1 MIEIPFNNRMN
12 FLKFLYSMNN
22 RQSAFAKGN
31 NNFTTMLIGI
41 IAVVSF
47 TSCFSVRNTPYF
59 NTIKSDTTI
68 KSLVS
73 NNYESI
79 IQKKDVLNITVSSL
93 NNELDNKFNEAGS
106 TNTTNNNTNQIQSK
120 AGFLVGDDG
129 TVELHYLGSIRAE
142 GLTRKQLKEKLQT
155 DLLPYMKE
163 PIVNVQFLNKKVT
176 VLGEVGKPQI
186 LQLTE
191 EQTPLLEVLVNSGDV
206 TKSADKKKI
215 TIIRENGSQKKVK
228 QVNLEDHAY
237 FSSPWYYV
245 QPNDIVLV
253 GIDKR
258 KYLTEEKRKNLQT
271 TLSLI
276 ASLVSLALI
285 VINLIFK
292 I

>member
-1 MIEIPFNNRMN
+1 
-12 FLKFLYSMNN
+12 MNN
-22 RQSAFAKGN
+22 RQTAFAKGN
-31 NNFTTMLIGI
+31 NNFTTILIGI
-41 IAVVSF
+41 IVVVSF
-47 TSCFSVRNTPYF
+47 TSCFTVRNTPYF

-68 KSLVS
+68 QALVS
-73 NNYESI
+73 NDYESI

-106 TNTTNNNTNQIQSK
+106 TTTTTTINQIQSK
-120 AGFLVGDDG
+120 TGFLVGDDG
-129 TVELHYLGSIRAE
+129 TIGLHYLGSIKAE
-142 GLTRKQLKEKLQT
+142 GLTRKQLKEKLQN

-163 PIVNVQFLNKKVT
+163 PIVNVQYINKKVT

-206 TKSADKKKI
+206 TKNADKRSI
-215 TIIRENGSQKKVK
+215 TIIRENSGSQKKVK
-228 QVNLEDHAY
+228 QVNLEDHSY

-258 KYLTEEKRKNLQT
+258 KYITEERRKNLQS

>member
-1 MIEIPFNNRMN
+1 MIAILFNNRMN

-22 RQSAFAKGN
+22 LLSGFSMGN
-31 NNFTTMLIGI
+31 NKLTAALIGI
-41 IAVVSF
+41 VVAVFFS
-47 TSCFSVRNTPYF
+47 SCFSTSNTPYF
-59 NTIKSDTTI
+59 KTIKSDTTFQA
-68 KSLVS
+68 LVS

-79 IQKKDVLNITVSSL
+79 IQKKDLLSITVSSL
-93 NNELDNKFNEAGS
+93 NGELDAKFNEVGLS
-106 TNTTNNNTNQIQSK
+106 TNSTIAQSK
-120 AGFLVGDDG
+120 VGFLVGDDG
-129 TVELHYLGSIRAE
+129 TIGLHYLGSIKAE

-163 PIVNVQFLNKKVT
+163 PIVNVQYINKKVT

-206 TKSADKKKI
+206 TKNADKRSI
-215 TIIRENGSQKKVK
+215 TIIREDSGSQKKVK
-228 QVNLEDHAY
+228 HVNLEDHAY

-245 QPNDIVLV
+245 QPNDIILV

-271 TLSLI
+271 TLSLV
-276 ASLVSLALI
+276 ASMISLGLI
-285 VINLIFK
+285 IINLIFK
-292 I
+292 L